1 MHSLRAVYQ
10 PPLTCRLSVPV
21 RKLAQETRHVAP
33 FVKLAYPDLVG
44 AVSSGESEPLGNC
57 DRMVCR

>member
-1 MHSLRAVYQ
+1 MFSSIVISDLFLFVY
-10 PPLTCRLSVPV
+10 R
-21 RKLAQETRHVAP
+21 RLAQETRHVAP

-44 AVSSGESEPLGNC
+44 ASSPGESEPLGNC